1 MGELTLSLLFFAL
14 ILLACVAA
22 GRLSGK
28 AGVPALLLFLVLG
41 MLCGVD
47 GPLGLDFSDYALA
60 ERACSVALIF
70 IMFYGGFGTRW
81 EAARPIAGRAVLLS
95 TVGVAA
101 TALLTAGFCRFC
113 LGMTLGESFLTGAVI
128 SSTDAASVFSI
139 LRAKKLGLK
148 ENTASLLELESGSN
162 DPCSYLMTVVGLTL
176 LGVGA
181 GETALAVTVIRQV
194 AFGLLLGP
202 LVAAAAIF
210 LLKKLDFS
218 ESGMD
223 IVFVF
228 AVAVLAYA
236 LPTAM
241 GGNGYLGTYLAG
253 LLMGNAAIPRKTA
266 LVPFFDGVTGLAQMA
281 LFCLLGLLATPSEL
295 PAVLPAALGVTLF
308 LTFVSRP
315 VAVFVLLKPFHCSTR
330 QCLLV
335 AWAGL
340 RGAASIVFAVMAVVS
355 GAEVGHDLFHMVFCV
370 CLFSVAL
377 QGSLLP
383 RVAQR
388 LEMTDTE
395 ESLRRTF
402 TDYQDERLLHLTR
415 LEIGPEHPW
424 RGRRLADCP
433 LPMDGLVVMIR
444 RGEESVIPGGETVLL
459 EGDLLVLS
467 TPVYQEK
474 EMGLALRELPVGRGS
489 PWVGKAIRE
498 LDIPKETLIVLVRRS
513 DGTAVV
519 PKGGTILCSGDTLVV
534 TESGT

>member
-1 MGELTLSLLFFAL
+1 MGNLTLELLFLAV
-14 ILLACVAA
+14 ILLVCVAA

-28 AGVPALLLFLVLG
+28 AGVPALLLFLMLG

-47 GPLGLDFSDYALA
+47 GPLGLDFSNFALA
-60 ERACSVALIF
+60 EQICSIALIF

-81 EAARPIAGRAVLLS
+81 EAAKPIAAQAVVLS
-95 TVGVAA
+95 TVGVVA
-101 TALLTAGFCRFC
+101 TALLTTAFCRFG

-176 LGVGA
+176 LGVGQ
-181 GETALAVTVIRQV
+181 GEAALAVTVIRQV
-194 AFGLLLGP
+194 AFGILLGP
-202 LVAAAAIF
+202 LVAALAMF
-210 LLKKLDFS
+210 LLKRLDFS

-236 LPTAM
+236 LPSAV

-253 LLMGNAAIPRKTA
+253 ILMGNANIPRKTA

-281 LFCLLGLLATPSEL
+281 LFFLLGLLATPSEI

-315 VAVFVLLKPFHCSTR
+315 VAVFLLLKPFRCSTR

-335 AWAGL
+335 SWAGL

-383 RVAQR
+383 KIAAK
-388 LEMTDTE
+388 LGMTDSE

-402 TDYQDERLLHLTR
+402 TDYQEERLLHLTR
-415 LEIGPEHPW
+415 MEINAGHPW
-424 RGRRLADCP
+424 VGARLADC
-433 LPMDGLVVMIR
+433 PMDGLVVMVR
-444 RGEESVIPGGETVLL
+444 RGEENVIPSGDTVLL
-459 EGDLLVLS
+459 EGDMLVLS
-467 TPVYQEK
+467 TPIYQEK
-474 EMGLALRELPVGRGS
+474 EVGVELRELPILKGS
-489 PWVGKAIRE
+489 DWVGKTIRE
-498 LDIPKETLIVLVRRS
+498 VNIPRKTLIVLVRRA

-519 PKGGTILCSGDTLVV
+519 PKGGTVLCPGDTLVV
-534 TESGT
+534 TESGEQ

>member
-1 MGELTLSLLFFAL
+1 MGALSLELLFFAL

-28 AGVPALLLFLVLG
+28 MGVPALLLFLLLG

-47 GPLGLDFSDYALA
+47 GPLGLDFSDFALA
-60 ERACSVALIF
+60 ERVCSVALIF

-81 EAARPIAGRAVLLS
+81 EAARPVAGRAVVLS
-95 TVGVAA
+95 SAGVAA
-101 TALLTAGFCRFC
+101 TALLTAGFCHLA
-113 LGMTLGESFLTGAVI
+113 LGMTAGESFLTGAVI

-139 LRAKKLGLK
+139 LRARKLGLK

-162 DPCSYLMTVVGLTL
+162 DPCAYLMTVVGLTL
-176 LGVGA
+176 LGA
-181 GETALAVTVIRQV
+181 GEEAALLATVARQV
-194 AFGLLLGP
+194 VFGLLLGP
-202 LVAAAAIF
+202 LVAALAVI

-228 AVAVLAYA
+228 AVAALAYA
-236 LPTAM
+236 LPAAV

-253 LLMGNAAIPRKTA
+253 LFMGNAAIPRKTA
-266 LVPFFDGVTGLAQMA
+266 LVPFFDGITGLAQMA
-281 LFCLLGLLATPSEL
+281 LFFLLGLLATPSEL

-315 VAVFVLLKPFHCSTR
+315 VAVFVLLKPFRCSTR

-335 AWAGL
+335 SWAGL
-340 RGAASIVFAVMAVVS
+340 RGAASIVFAVMAVGS
-355 GAEVGHDLFHMVFCV
+355 GAAVGHDLFHMVFCV

-383 RVAQR
+383 KVAER
-388 LEMTDTE
+388 LEMTDSE

-415 LEIGPEHPW
+415 MEIGRAHPW
-424 RGRRLADCP
+424 RGQRLAECP
-433 LPMDGLVVMIR
+433 LPADGLVVMIR
-444 RGEESVIPGGETVLL
+444 RGEESVIPGGDTVLL

-474 EMGLALRELPVGRGS
+474 EMGLELRELPVEKGS
-489 PWVGKAIRE
+489 PWVGKTIRE
-498 LDIPKETLIVLVRRS
+498 LDIPKETLIVLVQRA

-519 PKGGTILCSGDTLVV
+519 PKGGTRLYPGDTLVV
-534 TESGT
+534 TEKEK